1 MDTKRFIMQDPV
13 VDAISLFSSSLLLLT
28 SKLECFSADKTKYLF
43 LARLTAWVGSRLCM
57 QILDVVES
65 VCEEQI
71 LYMTGAS
78 MTKKK
83 KFCNI
88 DTWVTTV
95 FFLRT

>member
-1 MDTKRFIMQDPV
+1 
-13 VDAISLFSSSLLLLT
+13 
-28 SKLECFSADKTKYLF
+28 
-43 LARLTAWVGSRLCM
+43 M

-71 LYMTGAS
+71 LYLTGAS

-95 FFLRT
+95 FFYEHNRSAVEILIKVACFVVYYQKRVNLN